1 MEKAIRF
8 LILMLLF
15 SAAVPVA
22 AQQRKKVAVV
32 LSGGGAKGMAHIGA
46 LKVIEEAGIPVDYIV
61 GTSMGSIVGGLYAIG
76 YTAEQLDSLV
86 QRQDWELLL
95 SDKVE
100 RGSQD
105 LVSREKSE
113 RYIFS
118 LPFNRKQKKG
128 LSGLVQGENLNSL
141 FADLTVGYHDSLR
154 FDSFPIPFACVAT
167 DIVNGKE
174 IVFHEGVL
182 SSAMRASMAIPGVF
196 APVRKNGMVLVDGGL
211 KNNYPADV
219 AKAMGADVIIG
230 VSVQQELLKA
240 EELNK
245 VTDILSQIVDF
256 ACREKFED
264 NIALTDLFIKVDT
277 EGYTSASFQK
287 DAIDTLIHRGET
299 TTRARWRELKRLKK
313 QIGVAD
319 GYMPSKHGHYAALS
333 SRPSLFIKEI
343 AFAGLKEKEAKKIMQ
358 KCRLKENG
366 INRKA
371 QIEQAQYVLREEL
384 GYSNVY
390 YTLAP
395 QGDDAYNLH
404 YHLDMRNENE
414 INVGMRFDSEE
425 NAALLLNA
433 GVRLNTSLPAG
444 LSLTGRLGERY
455 MARLAC
461 SLEPSLM
468 KRLNFSYT
476 YRYND
481 IDVDSRGKRACNAT
495 YHQHTGEISFSDV
508 WIKNFQYT
516 AGIDF
521 EYFKMDDW
529 LYSQGFEPLRPV
541 NSEHFFNYFISLKYN
556 SYDRGYFPNKG
567 TDFKA
572 TYTLYTDNF
581 AQYDHHAPF
590 SAVSASWDAAFSLN
604 SRLCLLP
611 SLYGR
616 VLVGHDVA
624 GIYGNALGGEVHG
637 RYMSQQ
643 LSFVGITGT
652 EMVSKSLLAARLR
665 VRQRIG
671 KEHYLSLQGNVAVM
685 DDRFQD
691 ILKGRYIY
699 AVGLGYGFNSKFGP
713 LEASVGYTD
722 YTSKTKCYI
731 NLGFYF

>member
-8 LILMLLF
+8 LILLLLF
-15 SAAVPVA
+15 PAVTPAA

-46 LKVIEEAGIPVDYIV
+46 LKVIEEAGIPIDYIV

-76 YTAEQLDSLV
+76 YTAEQLDSMV

-100 RGSQD
+100 RKSQD
-105 LVSREKSE
+105 LASREKSE
-113 RYIFS
+113 RYIVS

-128 LSGLVQGENLNSL
+128 ISGLVQGENLNSL

-154 FDSFPIPFACVAT
+154 FDRFPIPFACVAT
-167 DIVNGKE
+167 DIVSGKE
-174 IVFHEGVL
+174 VVFHEGVL

-196 APVRKNGMVLVDGGL
+196 TPVRKEGMVLVDGGL

-240 EELNK
+240 DELNK

-256 ACREKFED
+256 ACREKFEE
-264 NIALTDLFIKVDT
+264 NIALTDLFIKVHT

-287 DAIDTLIHRGET
+287 AAIDTLIHRGET
-299 TTRARWRELKRLKK
+299 TARARWAELKRLKQ

-319 GYMPSKHGHYAALS
+319 GYRPRKHGHYAALS

-343 AFAGLKEKEAKKIMQ
+343 TFAGLKEREAKRIMQ

-366 INRKA
+366 TNRKA
-371 QIEQAQYVLREEL
+371 QIEQAQHVLREEL

-395 QGDDAYNLH
+395 QGDDAYSLH
-404 YHLDMRNENE
+404 YHLDIRNENE
-414 INVGMRFDSEE
+414 VNVGIRFDTEE

-433 GVRLNTSLPAG
+433 GVRLNTSVPVG

-468 KRLNFSYT
+468 KRLDFSYT

-481 IDVDSRGKRACNAT
+481 IDINSQGKRAYNAT
-495 YHQHTGEISFSDV
+495 YHQHTGEVSFSDV

-516 AGIDF
+516 VGIDF
-521 EYFKMDDW
+521 EYFQSKDW
-529 LYSQGFEPLRPV
+529 LYSQGFESAQPIE
-541 NSEHFFNYFISLKYN
+541 SEHFFNYFVSLKYN
-556 SYDRGYFPNKG
+556 SYDRGYFPNRG
-567 TDFKA
+567 ADFKA

-590 SAVSASWDAAFSLN
+590 SAASASWEAACALSN
-604 SRLCLLP
+604 RLCLLP

-616 VLVGHDVA
+616 VLIGHDVA
-624 GIYGNALGGEVHG
+624 GIYWNALGGEVHG
-637 RYMSQQ
+637 RYMPQQ

-652 EMVSKSLLAARLR
+652 EIVPKSLIAAKLK

-671 KEHYLSLQGNVAVM
+671 KEHYLSLLGNVAVM

-699 AVGLGYGFNSKFGP
+699 GIGLGYGFNSKFGP

-722 YTSKTKCYI
+722 WTDRARCYV

>member
-1 MEKAIRF
+1 MKKAIR
-8 LILMLLF
+8 LLVLLLLF
-15 SAAVPVA
+15 SVTVPMT

-46 LKVIEEAGIPVDYIV
+46 LKVIEEAGIPIDYVV
-61 GTSMGSIVGGLYAIG
+61 GTSMGAIVGGLYAIG
-76 YTAEQLDSLV
+76 YTAEQLDSMV

-95 SDKVE
+95 SDKVK
-100 RGSQD
+100 RKDMD
-105 LVSREKSE
+105 LDKREKSE
-113 RYIFS
+113 RYILS
-118 LPFNRKQKKG
+118 LPFNGKQKKNI
-128 LSGLVQGENLNSL
+128 SGLVQGENLNSL

-154 FDSFPIPFACVAT
+154 FDSFPISFACVAT
-167 DIVNGKE
+167 DIVCGKE
-174 IVFHEGVL
+174 IVFYEGVL
-182 SSAMRASMAIPGVF
+182 SSAMRASMAIPGIF
-196 APVRKNGMVLVDGGL
+196 TPVRKNGMVLVDGGL

-264 NIALTDLFIKVDT
+264 NIALTDLFIKIDT
-277 EGYTSASFQK
+277 EGYTAASFDK
-287 DAIDTLIHRGET
+287 DAIDTLIHKGEST
-299 TTRARWRELKRLKK
+299 ARARWMELKSLKK
-313 QIGVAD
+313 QIGITD
-319 GYMPSKHGHYAALS
+319 EYMPREYRHYAALS
-333 SRPSLFIKEI
+333 SRPSLFVKEI
-343 AFAGLKEKEAKKIMQ
+343 TFAGLKEKEVKRIMR
-358 KCRLKENG
+358 KCRLKENST
-366 INRKA
+366 NRKV
-371 QIEQAQYVLREEL
+371 QIEQAQHVLREEL

-390 YTLAP
+390 YTLLP
-395 QGDDAYNLH
+395 QGDDAYSLH
-404 YHLDMRNENE
+404 YHLDIRNENE
-414 INVGMRFDSEE
+414 INVGIRFDSEE
-425 NAALLLNA
+425 IASLLLNA
-433 GVRLNTSLPAG
+433 GVRMNTSLPAS

-468 KRLNFSYT
+468 KRLNFFYT

-481 IDVDSRGKRACNAT
+481 IDVNSRGKRAYNAT

-516 AGIDF
+516 VGVDF
-521 EYFKMDDW
+521 EYFKPDDW
-529 LYSQGFEPLRPV
+529 LYNPNFESIQSV

-556 SYDRGYFPNKG
+556 SYDRRYFPNKG
-567 TDFKA
+567 ADFHA
-572 TYTLYTDNF
+572 TYTVYTDNF

-590 SAVSASWDAAFSLN
+590 SAVSASWDAAFALS

-616 VLVGHDVA
+616 VLIGRNVA

-637 RYMSQQ
+637 QYIPQQ
-643 LSFVGITGT
+643 LSFVGITDM
-652 EMVSKSLLAARLR
+652 EMVSKSLLAGKLKL
-665 VRQRIG
+665 RQRIS
-671 KEHYLSLQGNVAVM
+671 KEHYLSLLGNLAVM
-685 DDRFQD
+685 DDKFQD

-699 AVGLGYGFNSKFGP
+699 GIGLGYGFNSKFGP
-713 LEASVGYTD
+713 LEASIGYTD